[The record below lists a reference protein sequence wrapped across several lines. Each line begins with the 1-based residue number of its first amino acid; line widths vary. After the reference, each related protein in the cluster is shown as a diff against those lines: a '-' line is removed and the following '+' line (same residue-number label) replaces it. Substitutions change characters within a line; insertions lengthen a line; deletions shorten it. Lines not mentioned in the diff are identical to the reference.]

1 MGLKP
6 PCFFPQCSPAPRNE
20 HQGVW
25 EHFYVGLVL
34 TLLEPMPHRAFSLPF
49 PGMMSPSLRVW
60 VMPLYRGTQFGAE
73 VEIPFWG
80 IWQVRR
86 VSKSLCAHVCECMC
100 TCVLGHAPVTAGCI
114 IVQGKTLM
122 NMKKL
127 ICLKYLHR

>member
-1 MGLKP
+1 M
-6 PCFFPQCSPAPRNE
+6 
-20 HQGVW
+20 
-25 EHFYVGLVL
+25 GLVL
-34 TLLEPMPHRAFSLPF
+34 TSLEPMPHRAFSLPF
-49 PGMMSPSLRVW
+49 PGMMSPSLPVW

-114 IVQGKTLM
+114 IAQGKTL
-122 NMKKL
+122 NLPEVFASVEGHTLGSLEGKVLLNKEL
-127 ICLKYLHR
+127 G